1 MAVRT
6 RTGSQK
12 ALAAERGCLVIADIS
27 GYTGYVV
34 DSPLEYAEDVLADVT
49 TLVAEHLGHVLAL
62 NKQEGDAVFGYAL
75 EGDLD
80 GAMLLDA
87 IEECYFSFRNRL
99 VGIQHATSCDC
110 NACVKLPEL
119 DLKFVVHAGEFIR
132 RTGPGGEELT
142 GSDVIVAHRL
152 LKNDVDARGYALFT
166 EAAAAHFGLDVA
178 GLGLQEHVE
187 SYEDIGEV
195 RGWVTDL
202 EARWQSELG
211 RRRTVVGAR
220 EADLEMERF
229 LPVPPPVAWE
239 YLTAPAKRALW
250 QGQVEEQASGGRRG
264 PGTTSF
270 CVDGRS
276 TIYEE
281 ILDWRPFVYF
291 TETRTL
297 PGGKVVMTTELTPTD
312 EGTRVRVRVKPA
324 AQRSRLA
331 GLTSGRAR
339 RKLLELSYARLA
351 DLLAGES

>member
-34 DSPLEYAEDVLADVT
+34 ESPLEYAEDVLADVT
-49 TLVAEHLGHVLAL
+49 SLVGEHLGHVLAL

-75 EGDLD
+75 EGGLD

-132 RTGPGGEELT
+132 RAGSGGEELT

-152 LKNDVDARGYALFT
+152 LKNDVGARGYALLT
-166 EAAAAHFGLDVA
+166 EAAAEYFGLDA
-178 GLGLQEHVE
+178 AELGLQEHLE
-187 SYEDIGEV
+187 TYEDVGEV
-195 RGWVTDL
+195 RGWVSDL

-220 EADLEMERF
+220 EADIEIERF

-239 YLTAPAKRALW
+239 YLTAPAKRTLW
-250 QGQVEEQASGGRRG
+250 QGRVEEQASGGRRG

-281 ILDWRPFVYF
+281 VLDWRPFGYF

-297 PGGKVVMTTELTPTD
+297 PGGKVIMTTELQATD
-312 EGTRVRVRVKPA
+312 EGTRVRVRAKPA
-324 AQRSRLA
+324 AERSRLA
-331 GLTSGRAR
+331 GLATARAR
-339 RKLLELSYARLA
+339 RKLLERSYARLA
-351 DLLAGES
+351 DLLAKES

>member
-12 ALAAERGCLVIADIS
+12 ALASERGCLVIADIS
-27 GYTGYVV
+27 GYTAYVV
-34 DSPLEYAEDVLADVT
+34 ESPLEYAEDVLADVT
-49 TLVAEHLGHVLAL
+49 SLVGEHLGHVLAL

-87 IEECYFSFRNRL
+87 IEECYFTFRNRL
-99 VGIQHATSCDC
+99 VGIQHATSCEC

-132 RTGPGGEELT
+132 RAGPAGEELT

-152 LKNDVDARGYALFT
+152 LKNNVDARGYTLLT
-166 EAAAAHFGLDVA
+166 DAATAHFGLDVA
-178 GLGLQEHVE
+178 GLGLEEHVE
-187 SYEDIGEV
+187 SYEGIGEV

-220 EADLEMERF
+220 EADFEIERF

-250 QGQVEEQASGGRRG
+250 QGRVEEQAAGGRRG
-264 PGTTSF
+264 PGTRSF

-276 TIYEE
+276 RIYEE
-281 ILDWRPFVYF
+281 ILDWRPFAYF

-297 PGGKVVMTTELTPTD
+297 PAGKVVMTTELTATE
-312 EGTRVRVRVKPA
+312 EGTRVRVRAKPA

-331 GLTSGRAR
+331 LLATGRAR
-339 RKLLELSYARLA
+339 KVLERSYARLA